1 MCSLHGCALILLYIT
16 AKIAAEKLQKEKQKM
31 KILLFGSNGQLGTEL
46 QRSLI
51 HLGDVFPFD
60 IHNLNL
66 ENTQEVRETIRSLR
80 PDVIVNASAYTAV
93 DRAETES
100 KTAFTV
106 NGDIPGLF
114 AEEAS
119 KLDAFLIHYSTDYV
133 FDGTKGTA
141 YLEHDMPNP
150 LSVYGKSK
158 LAGEQ
163 AIKAKAT
170 NYLTLRTSWVYSTS
184 RSSFVTK
191 VLEWARKQEVLS
203 IVSDQVSNP
212 TWART
217 LADVTSELLGKGIDC
232 LTEHRGLYHVA
243 GNGYASRLD
252 WAKKIIN
259 LDPNKH
265 EQKVRE
271 IVPALTADFPLPAER
286 PLFSALDC
294 SLFQSTFGIALPTW
308 EDALQ
313 LAMTD

>member
-1 MCSLHGCALILLYIT
+1 
-16 AKIAAEKLQKEKQKM
+16 M
-31 KILLFGSNGQLGTEL
+31 KILLFGSNGQLGSEL
-46 QRSLI
+46 QRSLTV
-51 HLGDVFPFD
+51 LGDVAPFD

-66 ENTQEVRETIRSLR
+66 ENMQDVRETIRNVR

-93 DRAETES
+93 DRAESEAG
-100 KTAFTV
+100 TAFTV

-119 KLDAFLIHYSTDYV
+119 KLNAFLIHYSTDYV
-133 FDGTKGTA
+133 FDGMKGTT
-141 YLEHDMPNP
+141 YLEGDMPNP

-163 AIKAKAT
+163 AIRAQAA
-170 NYLTLRTSWVYSTS
+170 NYLILRTSWVYSTN

-217 LADVTSELLGKGIDC
+217 LADVTSQLLGKGIDC
-232 LTEHRGLYHVA
+232 LSEHNGLYHVA
-243 GNGYASRLD
+243 GVGYASRLD
-252 WAKKIIN
+252 WAKKIID
-259 LDPNKH
+259 LDPNKQ

-271 IVPALTADFPLPAER
+271 ILPALTSDFPTPAER

-294 SLFQSTFGIALPTW
+294 SLFQSTFDMILPKW
-308 EDALQ
+308 EDALK
-313 LAMTD
+313 LAMTE